1 MQGIWEQF
9 LQSFRTYAPSIV
21 GAIVI
26 LIVGWI
32 VAKIIASVVRRGLGR
47 TRIGQRI
54 TRWLG
59 GEDSAKAI
67 QIERQVA
74 KVVYYL
80 IMLLVLVAFFQVL
93 NLTIA
98 TEPINNLLNTVF
110 RYIPKLVGAIIL
122 LIIAWVLAR
131 ILRAVVTK
139 VLSGAQIDERF
150 GKRTGTEG
158 ETEEAEKKFSLSK
171 TLGEVVYWLVFLLF
185 LPAILSTLELGG
197 LLTPVQAMID
207 KALTFLP
214 NLFAAGL
221 ILVIG
226 WFIAKAV
233 RLIITN
239 LLAAAGADGLSERLG
254 VAKIMG
260 EKKLSGFLGL
270 LVYVLILIPVLIA
283 ALNALQLDAIT
294 QPTSSMLNVILN
306 SLPNIFAAIIV
317 VVIAYLVGKVV
328 SELVASLLAG
338 VGFDNIMA
346 KLGLGKGSSEGE
358 EGTEKRKAPST
369 IVGYIVMIAIIL
381 AAVTAGLH
389 LLEFIVL
396 TELMAGFLVFAGHVI
411 FGLIIF
417 ALGLYLANIISRA
430 IKASGTAQAG
440 LLSVIAR
447 IAILMLAG
455 AMALR
460 QMGFANEIVNL
471 GFGLLLGAVALATA
485 IAFGVGG
492 RDYAAKRL
500 EEWHG
505 SIKSKES

>member
-1 MQGIWEQF
+1 MQGIWGQF
-9 LQSFRTYAPSIV
+9 LQSFRAYAPSIV
-21 GAIVI
+21 GAIAI

-32 VAKIIASVVRRGLGR
+32 AAKIIASVVRRGLGR
-47 TRIGQRI
+47 TRIGQHI

-59 GEDSAKAI
+59 GEDAAKAI

-74 KVVYYL
+74 KIVYYL
-80 IMLLVLVAFFQVL
+80 VMLLVLVAFFQVL

-110 RYIPKLVGAIIL
+110 RYIPKLVGAVIL

-139 VLSGAQIDERF
+139 VLSGAQVDERF
-150 GKRTGTEG
+150 GKRAGIEE

-239 LLAAAGADGLSERLG
+239 LLAAAGTDGLSERLG

-283 ALNALQLDAIT
+283 ALHALQLDAIT

-317 VVIAYLVGKVV
+317 VVVAYLVGKVV

-358 EGTEKRKAPST
+358 KGTEKRKAPST

-389 LLEFIVL
+389 LLGFTVL
-396 TELMAGFLVFAGHVI
+396 TELVAGFLVFAGHVI

-417 ALGLYLANIISRA
+417 ALGLYLANIISGA
-430 IKASGTAQAG
+430 IKASGTAQAV
-440 LLSVIAR
+440 LLSVVAR

-500 EEWHG
+500 EEWHK
-505 SIKSKES
+505 SIESKES

>member
-1 MQGIWEQF
+1 MQGVWEQF
-9 LQSFRTYAPSIV
+9 LESFRTYAPSII

-32 VAKIIASVVRRGLGR
+32 AAKIIASVVRRGLGR

-59 GEDSAKAI
+59 GEDAAKAI
-67 QIERQVA
+67 QVERRVA

-80 IMLLVLVAFFQVL
+80 VMLLVLVAFFQVL

-98 TEPINNLLNTVF
+98 TEPVNSLLNMVF
-110 RYIPKLVGAIIL
+110 RYIPKLVGAAIL

-150 GKRTGTEG
+150 GKRAGI
-158 ETEEAEKKFSLSK
+158 EEKAEEERKFSLSK
-171 TLGEVVYWLVFLLF
+171 TLGDVVYWLVFLLF

-207 KALTFLP
+207 KALSFLP

-226 WFIAKAV
+226 WFIARAV

-239 LLAAAGADGLSERLG
+239 LLSASGADGLSERLG
-254 VAKIMG
+254 LAKIMG

-294 QPTSSMLNVILN
+294 QPTSNMLNVILN

-317 VVIAYLVGKVV
+317 VAIACLVGKVV
-328 SELVASLLAG
+328 SELVA
-338 VGFDNIMA
+338 
-346 KLGLGKGSSEGE
+346 
-358 EGTEKRKAPST
+358 
-369 IVGYIVMIAIIL
+369 
-381 AAVTAGLH
+381 
-389 LLEFIVL
+389 
-396 TELMAGFLVFAGHVI
+396 
-411 FGLIIF
+411 
-417 ALGLYLANIISRA
+417 ANILGSELRITFS
-430 IKASGTAQAG
+430 I
-440 LLSVIAR
+440 LL
-447 IAILMLAG
+447 
-455 AMALR
+455 
-460 QMGFANEIVNL
+460 
-471 GFGLLLGAVALATA
+471 
-485 IAFGVGG
+485 VG
-492 RDYAAKRL
+492 
-500 EEWHG
+500 
-505 SIKSKES
+505 

>member
-54 TRWLG
+54 TGWLG
-59 GEDSAKAI
+59 GEDAAKAI

-131 ILRAVVTK
+131 ILRAFVTK
-139 VLSGAQIDERF
+139 VLSGAKIDERF

-294 QPTSSMLNVILN
+294 QPTSMLNVILN

-346 KLGLGKGSSEGE
+346 KLGLGKGSSEGG

-500 EEWHG
+500 EEWHK
-505 SIKSKES
+505 SIESKES

>member
-1 MQGIWEQF
+1 MQGVWEQF
-9 LQSFRTYAPSIV
+9 LESFRTYAPSII

-32 VAKIIASVVRRGLGR
+32 AAKIIASVVRRGLGR

-59 GEDSAKAI
+59 GEDAAKAI
-67 QIERQVA
+67 QVERRVA

-80 IMLLVLVAFFQVL
+80 VMLLVLVAFFQVL

-98 TEPINNLLNTVF
+98 TEPVNSLLNMVF
-110 RYIPKLVGAIIL
+110 RYIPKLVGAAIL

-150 GKRTGTEG
+150 GKRAGI
-158 ETEEAEKKFSLSK
+158 EEKAEEERKFSLSK
-171 TLGEVVYWLVFLLF
+171 TLGDVVYWLVFLLF

-207 KALTFLP
+207 KALSFLP

-226 WFIAKAV
+226 WFIARAV

-239 LLAAAGADGLSERLG
+239 LLSASGADGLSERLG
-254 VAKIMG
+254 LAKTMG

-294 QPTSSMLNVILN
+294 QPTSNMLNVILN

-317 VVIAYLVGKVV
+317 VAIACLVGKVV

-358 EGTEKRKAPST
+358 EGTDKRKAPST

-389 LLEFIVL
+389 LLGFVVL
-396 TELMAGFLVFAGHVI
+396 TELMAGFLVFAGHII

-440 LLSVIAR
+440 LLSIVAR

-471 GFGLLLGAVALATA
+471 GFGLLLGSVALATA

-492 RDYAAKRL
+492 REYASKRL
-500 EEWHG
+500 EEWHR
-505 SIKSKES
+505 SVKSKES